1 MILELT
7 NWAVALVPVLVML
20 MMFIWLDVF
29 KLMTTWE
36 TLGLLALGGITAA
49 VAYPVSGVF
58 LDQLP
63 LGYSTYSRF
72 AAPWVEEL
80 IKGLAIVG
88 LFYWNRI
95 GFKLDA
101 VISGFAIGAGFSVV
115 ENIVYLTRF
124 PDLAPST
131 WMVRGLGTA
140 VMHGS
145 AVAVLAATAHEFA
158 ERENRGAVADFNFNL
173 AWFIPGYLA
182 AVAIH
187 TAFNQFPDQPI
198 YPLIATLAVAPF
210 LIMGMFRFGAVEAQ
224 QWLTKERELHA
235 QALTAWQ
242 SGGYP
247 ADGSG
252 RKIAALVAR
261 SDPATGENIRE
272 YCEQLTFLAWTAED
286 ALHDQFED
294 VSKVE
299 VEAEA
304 GAAFDRLEA
313 LRKAIGK
320 SSFAALKP
328 LLPFSRND
336 YWEISELEERLK
348 AKKVTPR

>member
-7 NWAVALVPVLVML
+7 NWSVALVPVLVML

-36 TLGLLALGGITAA
+36 TLGLLALGGITAI

-88 LFYWNRI
+88 LFYFNRI

-140 VMHGS
+140 VMHGC
-145 AVAVLAATAHEFA
+145 AVAILAATAHEFA
-158 ERENRGAVADFNFNL
+158 ERETRGTVADYKFNL
-173 AWFIPGYLA
+173 AWFIPGYLG
-182 AVAIH
+182 AVAVH
-187 TAFNQFPDQPI
+187 TAFNQFPDQPMMAM
-198 YPLIATLAVAPF
+198 IATLAIAPF
-210 LIMGMFRFGAVEAQ
+210 LIMSMFRFGAVEAQ
-224 QWLTKERELHA
+224 KWLSHEREVHRV
-235 QALTAWQ
+235 ALEAWQ
-242 SGGYP
+242 SGGFP
-247 ADGSG
+247 ADDSG
-252 RKIAALVAR
+252 RRIAALVAR
-261 SDPATGENIRE
+261 SDSVTGGNIRE

-286 ALHDQFED
+286 ALHDQVDD

-299 VEAEA
+299 VEA

-313 LRKAIGK
+313 LKHDLGTTA
-320 SSFAALKP
+320 FAALKP

-348 AKKVTPR
+348 AKKTTPR

>member
-1 MILELT
+1 MLLETT
-7 NWAVALVPVLVML
+7 NWAIALIPVLVML

-49 VAYPVSGVF
+49 VAYPVSGIF

-88 LFYWNRI
+88 LFWFNRI

-101 VISGFAIGAGFSVV
+101 VISGFAIGAGFSVI

-124 PDLAPST
+124 PDLAPSV

-140 VMHGS
+140 VMHGTT
-145 AVAVLAATAHEFA
+145 VAIFAASAHEFA
-158 ERENRGAVADFNFNL
+158 ERENREAAGDYDFSPS
-173 AWFIPGYLA
+173 WFAPGYLV

-187 TAFNQFPDQPI
+187 TAFNQFPEQP
-198 YPLIATLAVAPF
+198 LLAMIATLAIAPF

-224 QWLTKERELHA
+224 KWLSEERAVHRA
-235 QALTAWQ
+235 ALDAWR
-242 SGGYP
+242 SGGFP
-247 ADGSG
+247 DDGSG
-252 RKIAALVAR
+252 KRIAALVGR
-261 SDPATGENIRE
+261 SDPATASRIRD
-272 YCEQLTFLAWTAED
+272 YCEQMTYLALTAED
-286 ALHDQFED
+286 TLHDQVD
-294 VSKVE
+294 DASKVE
-299 VEAEA
+299 VEA
-304 GAAFDRLEA
+304 GAAFDRVDA
-313 LRKAIGK
+313 LRRELGKAT
-320 SSFAALKP
+320 FAALKP

-348 AKKVTPR
+348 AKKPTPR

>member
-1 MILELT
+1 MILEFT
-7 NWAVALVPVLVML
+7 NWSLALVPVLVML

-36 TLGLLALGGITAA
+36 TLGLLALGGVTAA

-72 AAPWVEEL
+72 AAPWIEEF

-88 LFYWNRI
+88 LFYFNRI

-140 VMHGS
+140 VMHGCT
-145 AVAVLAATAHEFA
+145 VAILAATAHEFA
-158 ERENRGAVADFNFNL
+158 ERETRGRVADFDFDILWFVPGYLGAVA
-173 AWFIPGYLA
+173 
-182 AVAIH
+182 VH
-187 TAFNQFPDQPI
+187 TAFNQFPDQPMI
-198 YPLIATLAVAPF
+198 ALISTLAIAPF

-224 QWLTKERELHA
+224 KWLAQEREVHRA
-235 QALTAWQ
+235 ALEAWKA
-242 SGGYP
+242 GRYP
-247 ADGSG
+247 DDDSG

-261 SDPATGENIRE
+261 SDPKTGENIRE

-286 ALHDQFED
+286 ALHDQLDD

-299 VEAEA
+299 VEA

-313 LRKAIGK
+313 LKHALGCAGY
-320 SSFAALKP
+320 AALKP

-348 AKKVTPR
+348 AKKPLPR

>member
-7 NWAVALVPVLVML
+7 NWSVALVPVLVML

-36 TLGLLALGGITAA
+36 TLGLLALGGITALI
-49 VAYPVSGVF
+49 AYPISGVF

-63 LGYSTYSRF
+63 LGYSNYSRF
-72 AAPWVEEL
+72 AAPWIEEF

-88 LFYWNRI
+88 LFYFNRI

-140 VMHGS
+140 VMHGC
-145 AVAVLAATAHEFA
+145 AVAILAATAHEFA
-158 ERENRGAVADFNFNL
+158 ERETRGTVADFNFNL
-173 AWFIPGYLA
+173 LWFIPGFLG
-182 AVAIH
+182 AVAVH
-187 TAFNQFPDQPI
+187 TAFNQFPGQPMI
-198 YPLIATLAVAPF
+198 ALISTLAIAPF

-224 QWLTKERELHA
+224 QWLSHEREVHRV
-235 QALTAWQ
+235 ALAAWQ
-242 SGGYP
+242 SGSYP
-247 ADGSG
+247 GDDSG
-252 RKIAALVAR
+252 RRIAALVAR
-261 SDPATGENIRE
+261 SDPATGVSIRE

-286 ALHDQFED
+286 ALHDQVDD

-299 VEAEA
+299 VEA

-313 LRKAIGK
+313 LKHALGCA
-320 SSFAALKP
+320 SFAALKP

-348 AKKVTPR
+348 AKKPTPR

>member
-7 NWAVALVPVLVML
+7 NWSVALVPVLVML

-36 TLGLLALGGITAA
+36 TLGLLALGGITAI

-72 AAPWVEEL
+72 AAPWVEDL

-88 LFYWNRI
+88 LFYFNRI

-140 VMHGS
+140 VMHGC
-145 AVAVLAATAHEFA
+145 AVAILAATAHEFA
-158 ERENRGAVADFNFNL
+158 ERETRGTVADYKFNL
-173 AWFIPGYLA
+173 AWFIPGYLG
-182 AVAIH
+182 AVAVH
-187 TAFNQFPDQPI
+187 TAFNQFPDQPMMAM
-198 YPLIATLAVAPF
+198 IATLAIAPF
-210 LIMGMFRFGAVEAQ
+210 LIMSMFRFGAVEAQ
-224 QWLTKERELHA
+224 KWLSHEREVHRV
-235 QALTAWQ
+235 ALEAWQ
-242 SGGYP
+242 SGGFP
-247 ADGSG
+247 ADDSG
-252 RKIAALVAR
+252 RRIAALVAR
-261 SDPATGENIRE
+261 SDPATGGNIRE

-286 ALHDQFED
+286 ALHDQVDD

-299 VEAEA
+299 VEA

-313 LRKAIGK
+313 LKHDLGTTA
-320 SSFAALKP
+320 FAALKP

-348 AKKVTPR
+348 AKKTTPR